1 MRRLGLCYE
10 QVISPT
16 VHPFTFATNWPFTH
30 PRGGLPSS
38 VTLKLA
44 LVTETFPPEINGVA
58 MTLSHLVEGLCE
70 RRHQVTVVRP
80 RQANRDQPRTDGLYS
95 ELLCPGMPIPGYS
108 MMRLGLP
115 VIGKLLG
122 AWRVDR
128 PDIVHIATEGPLGYA
143 ALLVARKLR
152 LPISSSFHTNFH
164 SYSKHYGFAILTR
177 PALAYL
183 RHFHNRTQ
191 ITLSPTL
198 ELNAQLT
205 AEGFENMRLLSRGVN
220 TKTFSPAHRDD
231 FLRSL
236 WGVGPDDL
244 AVIHVSRL
252 AAEKNYPLLISSFEA
267 IRARHPSAKFIIT
280 SDGPLR
286 KKLKRAN
293 PWIRFTGILS
303 REDLARHYASADLF
317 LYPSL
322 TETFGNVVIE
332 AMASGLPVA
341 AFNYAAAAR
350 FIRHGENGWHV
361 SLGDRTGFVAAAI
374 LLADDANERRQLGL
388 AARQTAE
395 GIPWGRVIDGFEA
408 DLREVTARKEN
419 AQALSISGLKP

>member
-1 MRRLGLCYE
+1 MV
-10 QVISPT
+10 Q
-16 VHPFTFATNWPFTH
+16 HPNHH
-30 PRGGLPSS
+30 P
-38 VTLKLA
+38 LKIA

-58 MTLSHLVEGLCE
+58 MTLSHLVEGLSE

-80 RQANRDQPRTDGLYS
+80 RQTPQDLPRADGLYA

-115 VIGKLLG
+115 VRGRLLQ
-122 AWRVDR
+122 AWRKER

-143 ALLVARKLR
+143 ALLAARKLA

-164 SYSKHYGFAILTR
+164 SYSQHYGFAFLCR

-198 ELNAQLT
+198 ELNQQLT
-205 AEGFENMRLLSRGVN
+205 ADGFENMRLLSRGVN
-220 TKTFSPAHRDD
+220 TKTFSPAHRDER
-231 FLRSL
+231 LRAA

-252 AAEKNYPLLISSFEA
+252 AAEKNYPLLFASFEA
-267 IRARHPSAKFIIT
+267 IRNRHPSAKFIVT

-286 KKLKRAN
+286 RKLERQH
-293 PWIRFTGILS
+293 PWVRFTGILP

-322 TETFGNVVIE
+322 TETFGNVVTE
-332 AMASGLPVA
+332 AMASGLPVV

-350 FIRHGENGWHV
+350 FIRHGENGCHV
-361 SLGDRTGFVAAAI
+361 PLGDREAF
-374 LLADDANERRQLGL
+374 L
-388 AARQTAE
+388 AASTELSASSKLRQRFGPAARLTAE
-395 GIPWGRVIDGFEA
+395 DIPWGRVIDGFEA
-408 DLREVTARKEN
+408 NLHSVITRHEN
-419 AQALSISGLKP
+419 IQASVELQP